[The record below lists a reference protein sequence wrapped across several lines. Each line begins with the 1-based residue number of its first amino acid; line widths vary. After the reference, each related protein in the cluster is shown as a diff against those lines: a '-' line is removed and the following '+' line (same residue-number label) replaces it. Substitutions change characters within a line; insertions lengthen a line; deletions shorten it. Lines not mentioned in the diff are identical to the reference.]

1 MLDMKMIVYI
11 ADHDAVENNH
21 QSVIKPVTG
30 LFRLEGILGVLWD
43 KKNPHNILPTY
54 LFAKA
59 LVPSKLKFLPVVHAL
74 TVYDTTSFSAGH
86 GIAKILNRDFGQFFF
101 SHGKE
106 VLLFIETMKQ
116 NMRVTVFCFCGRAAE
131 SARHLHSF
139 VFLSQ
144 DWRELISKRHVRGKK
159 H

>member
-1 MLDMKMIVYI
+1 MG
-11 ADHDAVENNH
+11 
-21 QSVIKPVTG
+21 Q
-30 LFRLEGILGVLWD
+30 
-43 KKNPHNILPTY
+43 KKPHNILPTY

-59 LVPSKLKFLPVVHAL
+59 LVPSKLKFLPVVDAL
-74 TVYDTTSFSAGH
+74 TVCDTTSFSAGH

-106 VLLFIETMKQ
+106 VLLFIETMKL
-116 NMRVTVFCFCGRAAE
+116 NMTVTVFCFCCRAAE
-131 SARHLHSF
+131 STRHLHSF
-139 VFLSQ
+139 TFLSQ